1 MYRYGA
7 IFGYLSISYVIAV
20 VYTSEVFLPVFYRL
34 AINSTYEVTVVLFST
49 LFLLYFKLL
58 AGLHLSVSVQ
68 STSFELE
75 GVRGTR
81 SFMYQYQYASFL
93 CLVSAKYL
101 ELRFSRATRL
111 LGMVIFFFNAVRS
124 QWFNLCS
131 ALTSA
136 HKTTLVSAETCCCCD
151 FLTFC
156 HSCSTLDL

>member
-1 MYRYGA
+1 M
-7 IFGYLSISYVIAV
+7 F
-20 VYTSEVFLPVFYRL
+20 F
-34 AINSTYEVTVVLFST
+34 N
-49 LFLLYFKLL
+49 
-58 AGLHLSVSVQ
+58 LSVGVSLRSHIWLFKYFLCNSSGVHIRGLSPSFLQ
-68 STSFELE
+68 TGHQQHIWGNCGFVFNIITSFASDLE

-151 FLTFC
+151 FLTLC